1 MQEIT
6 LWDTGRK
13 NDETTLADNSSVPVE
28 YETADGVMSSFLLA
42 SDRDEC
48 DGGVNLLAKSDA
60 EQSIMRVPSRNIAAE
75 LMELAFGTKDS

>member
-28 YETADGVMSSFLLA
+28 YETADGFMSSFLLA
-42 SDRDEC
+42 SDRDKC
-48 DGGVNLLAKSDA
+48 DGGVNLLASRTR
-60 EQSIMRVPSRNIAAE
+60 SRVLCVFRVGTLQRN
-75 LMELAFGTKDS
+75 